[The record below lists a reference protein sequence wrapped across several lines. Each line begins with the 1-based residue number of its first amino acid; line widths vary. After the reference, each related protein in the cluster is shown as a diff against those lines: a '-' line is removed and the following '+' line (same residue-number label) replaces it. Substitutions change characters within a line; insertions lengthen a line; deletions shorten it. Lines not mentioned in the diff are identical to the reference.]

1 MKYIETTFTEELS
14 ELLIRH
20 KKCFTSDKSGIYIID
35 ADISKILTTEA
46 DVASEDSRNKL
57 ITVL

>member
-20 KKCFTSDKSGIYIID
+20 KKCFTSDNSGIYIID